1 MQLLIFILLPVL
13 AGLIITLVPREQ
25 IKYLSLAVQLYLLG
39 QAIVNALRVY
49 RDGKPLLLRLTNTGL
64 LGIGLELNA
73 LNALFVI
80 LTTFLFVIF
89 GLYILRDTALDR
101 VFHFL
106 FLVIEGAIV
115 LIFMSRDLF
124 NIFVLIEVSTIIC
137 GILIMYLRDK
147 RAVYDG
153 LVYII
158 INTVGIMFYL
168 LGVGMIYKMFGLLDI
183 DALALQITAVDP
195 RQLSMPFA
203 FIMTGLSVKA
213 AIFPAY
219 LWLPKAHGTPGAPS
233 VVSAMLSGIYI
244 KSAVFVAIQ
253 MVVLFR
259 EVLPITALM
268 TVLGVITALTG
279 IVLALVSKDMKLILA
294 YHTISQ
300 IGLIFIGAVS
310 MTETSAG
317 GGLLHIMFHAL
328 FKSLLFLTVGV
339 IIREYDT
346 RNVTEVRGL
355 MKSKPLIAVALLVG
369 ILGITGAPLFNGSV
383 SKYLI
388 ATGYKTG
395 VMRVMLELINI
406 GTTLSFIKLAVM
418 LPGEGKRKVQVRV
431 SESIALLVGAASV
444 LATGLF
450 GTRILGLFQPFYAM
464 GWQAVLE
471 KGLFWLGY
479 VILAILL
486 TRYVLPKI
494 KYYREGAKLD
504 LSFNTMVFSVLL
516 AGIIYYAY
524 LKLV

>member
-1 MQLLIFILLPVL
+1 MQLLIFIFLPLL
-13 AGLIITLVPREQ
+13 AGLIITLVPREK
-25 IKYLSLAVQLYLLG
+25 IKHLSLVVQAYLLV
-39 QAIVNALRVY
+39 QAVVNAAGVCRSGTPLRF
-49 RDGKPLLLRLTNTGL
+49 RFTDSGL
-64 LGIGLELNA
+64 LGIGLELNP

-80 LTTFLFVIF
+80 LTAFLFLVF

-106 FLVIEGAIV
+106 FLVIEGAII

-183 DALALQITAVDP
+183 DALAAQISAVEP
-195 RQLSMPFA
+195 GQLVMPFA

-253 MVVLFR
+253 MIYLFR
-259 EVLPITALM
+259 EALPITGLL

-300 IGLIFIGAVS
+300 IGLIIIGAVS
-310 MTETSAG
+310 LTPSAAG
-317 GGLLHIMFHAL
+317 GGVLHMMFHAL
-328 FKSLLFLTVGV
+328 FKSLLFMTVGLV
-339 IIREYDT
+339 LREYDT

-355 MKSKPLIAVALLVG
+355 AKASPILAIALLAG
-369 ILGITGAPLFNGSV
+369 ILGITGAPFFNGSV

-388 ATGYKTG
+388 ASGYKQG
-395 VMRVMLELINI
+395 VMRVMLELINL
-406 GTTLSFIKLAVM
+406 GTTLSFLKLAAM
-418 LPGEGKRKVQVRV
+418 LPGEATRTVRIRF
-431 SESIALLVGAASV
+431 SESVALMAGAASV
-444 LATGLF
+444 LLTGIFGTRIQGLF
-450 GTRILGLFQPFYAM
+450 GTFYAM
-464 GWQAVLE
+464 GWPSVLE

-479 VILAILL
+479 VVIAILL
-486 TRYVLPKI
+486 TRYVLPRI
-494 KYYREGAKLD
+494 KAYREGAQLD

-516 AGIIYYAY
+516 AGIVYYGY
-524 LKLV
+524 LKLI